1 MEWESVI
8 YYVKEHGI
16 TSVDEY
22 YDMRQKDCSGGEGS
36 SDFCMGCE
44 QCVSLSKWLELALDH
59 YLNGR
64 TGHASQCVVYDDIVT
79 GISEYN
85 YKSFVRDQAK
95 KVAYMKKL
103 MRMCMKSYIC
113 KKQTLKIQRTTAS
126 KCRRIVKRSKL
137 L

>member
-44 QCVSLSKWLELALDH
+44 RCVDLRKWLELALDH
-59 YLNGR
+59 YLNDR
-64 TGHASQCVVYDDIVT
+64 TNHASQCVVYDGIIT
-79 GISEYN
+79 GINECN
-85 YKSFVRDQAK
+85 YRSSAYDQVK
-95 KVAYMKKL
+95 KVAYMRKL
-103 MRMCMKSYIC
+103 MKMCMKSYIC
-113 KKQTLKIQRTTAS
+113 KKQSLKIQRMTAS
-126 KCRRIVKRSKL
+126 KGRRIVKMQ
-137 L
+137 